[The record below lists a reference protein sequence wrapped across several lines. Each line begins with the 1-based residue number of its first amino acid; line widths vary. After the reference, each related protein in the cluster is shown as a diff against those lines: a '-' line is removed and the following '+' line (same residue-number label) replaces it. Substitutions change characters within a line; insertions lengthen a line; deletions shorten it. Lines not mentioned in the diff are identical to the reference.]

1 MPNVGRP
8 SRGCKNCRDRKV
20 KCDQKRPSCS
30 QCLRAQKECHGYRDP
45 LSMMFKNESVHVAR
59 KAERRYEELAKAKGG
74 GDGKS
79 RGSDMLMLTPV
90 LHEGNTDV
98 FSFGKEWGSARH
110 SSTDMD
116 SWSPYRYPTP
126 KSMRREL
133 VPPMEQQALGFFI
146 ANYVAQPGL
155 IPRGQF
161 EWVTELL
168 CRDDVDDAF
177 RESVN
182 AVSLAGY
189 ANTCKSPAIMQK
201 AQAAY
206 VSALRST
213 NASLRDPTL
222 AVKDS
227 VLVSVIMLG
236 MYENM
241 IFHDKRSIEAWAK
254 HVHGACTL
262 INLRGPMQFKSSI
275 ARRIFH
281 QFYGVALLVA
291 LETGTTV
298 PEGLKGL
305 YEHLRPKSDY
315 EIHGRQW
322 TTRIVEVMHDAIN
335 LNQDKRADPKTMLAR
350 ALQIDRELDEVK
362 ALMPSIW
369 HYETVHLNTPSPYH
383 YGAFYSVYIDPWIAQ
398 MWNNLRSCRMYLY
411 KAVRENLK
419 KGCEAYDP
427 PLFSEAEAL
436 PQKLGAEQVMHATV
450 AGIIASVPQ
459 ITGMLPFPRAS
470 EYRSFT
476 ASQPPTAAPRARISA
491 RPALQPPGTFLDP
504 AKSPGMMHLIWPL
517 YAAGQSDLATYEM
530 REWCIATLQFIA
542 RRIGTRQAVVLAEEL
557 KETQRVGRRS
567 GNVTDTLESMDFFFD
582 RVSAGVEGGG

>member
-8 SRGCKNCRDRKV
+8 SKGCKGCRERKV

-45 LSMMFKNESVHVAR
+45 LAMMFKNESMVVAR
-59 KAERRYEELAKAKGG
+59 KAEKRYEELAKAKGG
-74 GDGKS
+74 EGKS
-79 RGSDMLMLTPV
+79 REPDRRVLTLTPV
-90 LHEGNTDV
+90 PDAEVFGAAAMEDESGSTREVNTDL
-98 FSFGKEWGSARH
+98 
-110 SSTDMD
+110 T
-116 SWSPYRYPTP
+116 SWSRYPTP
-126 KSMRREL
+126 ESMTREL
-133 VPPMEQQALGFFI
+133 APSVEQLAQGWFI

-168 CRDDVDDAF
+168 CRDDVDEAF
-177 RESVN
+177 RESVK

-206 VSALRST
+206 VSAICST
-213 NASLRDPTL
+213 NACLRDPKL

-236 MYENM
+236 VYENM
-241 IFHDKRSIEAWAK
+241 IFRDKRSIEAWAK

-262 INLRGPMQFKSSI
+262 INIRGPSQFKSSI

-298 PEGLKGL
+298 HDGLKDL
-305 YEHLRPKSDY
+305 YEDLRPYSDY
-315 EIHGRQW
+315 EVHGRQW

-335 LNQDKRADPKTMLAR
+335 LNQDKQADPKTMIAR

-369 HYETVHLNTPSPYH
+369 HYETVYLDTPSPYH
-383 YGAFYSVYIDPWIAQ
+383 YGNFYSVYIDPWIVQ
-398 MWNNLRSCRMYLY
+398 MWNHLRSCRMYLY
-411 KAVRENLK
+411 KAVRENIK
-419 KGCEAYDP
+419 RGCEAYDP
-427 PLFSEAEAL
+427 PLFSAAEVL
-436 PQKLGAEQVMHATV
+436 PQKLGAEEVMRATV

-459 ITGMLPFPRAS
+459 VTGMLPFPRAS

-476 ASQPPTAAPRARISA
+476 TPDSGTRSL
-491 RPALQPPGTFLDP
+491 RPALQAPGTFLDP
-504 AKSPGMMHLIWPL
+504 AKSPGMVHLVWPL
-517 YAAGQSDLATYEM
+517 YAAGQSDLATWEM
-530 REWCIATLQFIA
+530 REWCIVTLEFIA
-542 RRIGTRQAVVLAEEL
+542 RTIGTRQGVVLAQEL
-557 KETQRVGRRS
+557 RETQRVGKRTGS
-567 GNVTDTLESMDFFFD
+567 ITDTLERMDFFFD
-582 RVSAGVEGGG
+582 RKTV